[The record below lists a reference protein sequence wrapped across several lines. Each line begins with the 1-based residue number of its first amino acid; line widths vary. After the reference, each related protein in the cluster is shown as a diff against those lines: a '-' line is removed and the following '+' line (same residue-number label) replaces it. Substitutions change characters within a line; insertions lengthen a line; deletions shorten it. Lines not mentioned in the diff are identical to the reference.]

1 MIQLWQCV
9 LEINHKLW
17 WSVNF
22 LWQIASKLPEG
33 SRHYSLAMYNNC
45 NNHTVM
51 STDTFKLSEIFQAM
65 HPSMFLAD
73 NSLLVRIFT
82 VRIGTQRYTSN
93 FNEDVY
99 TKCVHVNNYFFIHK
113 EGHTSSVD
121 CFQFTHHS
129 TA

>member
-1 MIQLWQCV
+1 
-9 LEINHKLW
+9 
-17 WSVNF
+17 
-22 LWQIASKLPEG
+22 
-33 SRHYSLAMYNNC
+33 
-45 NNHTVM
+45 
-51 STDTFKLSEIFQAM
+51 M

-113 EGHTSSVD
+113 EGHILL
-121 CFQFTHHS
+121 QL
-129 TA
+129 TASNLHTIALLNCYLHISIN